1 MTKPSDQILPL
12 LHFLTGE
19 LDELSGA
26 TPGAVLAVAKRAGFD
41 RAPLAARIR
50 DSVITSYREKSEPV
64 ELRDQLTMFGVDALN
79 ELAGANMSRLNLKG
93 ANLAGANLR
102 ATDLSQTN
110 LRGANLHNVDLR
122 EAILAQA
129 SLGGAIL
136 SEAQLDQADLRG
148 ADFSQAIIVGASFSG
163 ATITAA
169 RGLPASINN
178 AVLVT
183 PEVRDLL
190 RHIREAAPAR
200 DRDVINEA
208 AEQILIGEWT
218 MAEQT
223 LDAILRADPEDSDLR
238 QHAQILRALLSALK
252 DDLRDAQTRL
262 SGLE

>member
-26 TPGAVLAVAKRAGFD
+26 APGAVRAVAKRAGFD

-64 ELRDQLTMFGVDALN
+64 ELRDQLTVFGVDALN
-79 ELAGANMSRLNLKG
+79 ELAGSDMSRLNLKG

-102 ATDLSQTN
+102 ATDLSNTN

-122 EAILAQA
+122 EAVLVEA

-136 SEAQLDQADLRG
+136 THAQLDQADLRG
-148 ADFSQAIIVGASFSG
+148 ADFSQAIIVGTSFSG
-163 ATITAA
+163 ATIVQS
-169 RGLPASINN
+169 RGLPPSISN

-190 RHIREAAPAR
+190 RHLRETALAN
-200 DRDVINEA
+200 DRVITEA
-208 AEQILIGEWT
+208 AEQILIGEWAD
-218 MAEQT
+218 AERM
-223 LDAILRADPEDSDLR
+223 LDTILRTNAADSDLT
-238 QHAQILRALLSALK
+238 QHAQILRALLSALN
-252 DDLRDAQTRL
+252 DDLADAQARL

>member
-26 TPGAVLAVAKRAGFD
+26 TPGAVRAVAKRAGFD

-50 DSVITSYREKSEPV
+50 DSVITSYREKGEPV
-64 ELRDQLTMFGVDALN
+64 ELRDQLTIFGVDALN

-93 ANLAGANLR
+93 ANL
-102 ATDLSQTN
+102 
-110 LRGANLHNVDLR
+110 RGANLHSVDLR

-169 RGLPASINN
+169 RGLPTSINN

-183 PEVRDLL
+183 PEIRDLL
-190 RHIREAAPAR
+190 RHLREAALSR
-200 DRDVINEA
+200 DGDVINDA
-208 AEQILIGEWT
+208 AEQILIGEWA

-223 LDAILRADPEDSDLR
+223 LDAILRTAPEDSELR